1 MKLPAFAIKN
11 YQFIIILVALVFFYG
26 LTSYFSMKRSEDP
39 MVKGPWYTILV
50 IYPGTAPQDMEELIV
65 DPIEEAINELE
76 DIKKITTVVEEGLVN
91 IQVEGEWGIDV
102 DDKYDEIVAEVNTL
116 KPTLPQDIFKIEVE
130 KQSPQG
136 VAILQLALSAE
147 TASYKRLQEVAEKL
161 EDELEKVPGVRTVE
175 VEAYPEEEVR
185 VALDFQKMA
194 NQNVALSQVVNTLQ
208 GNNANLPGGNIKA
221 GGRSFSI
228 ETSGGYKSLEELEK
242 TAVAAS
248 NGKLV
253 YLKDIADVSF
263 DYEDQ
268 QYYGRYNG
276 EKSVFLS
283 VTQKENVNILEV
295 SEQLD
300 ATVKAFQ
307 TELPEGMALH
317 KVFEQAP
324 SVSKRINGFVKN
336 LGQGVALIGF
346 IVLLFLGLRSSIVIM
361 TVIPTTIIIA
371 TGMLNLSGFGLHQ
384 ISIVGL
390 VIALGLLVDNA
401 IVVVENIN
409 RFIKEGFALKDA
421 AVKGTQEVGTA
432 VVSSTVTTVLSFMP
446 LAIMSDSVGEFLRAM
461 PIVVIFALVISLGL
475 ALTFTPILSK
485 SFLKA
490 KSAAKVRWT
499 DRIIDKV
506 IGGAYK
512 NVLNFG
518 LRRPALM
525 LVIAVLTFIGGIAL
539 FPLVGV
545 SLFPVADKPLLL
557 VDIETPKGSNLDK
570 TNEAARYVE
579 SVVDTMDFVTTYAT
593 NVGHGNPRIYYNRF
607 PKSFTRNYA
616 QVLVN
621 LEEYQEDK
629 FYATLNHLRDI
640 FSRYPEARITISELK
655 QGVPIE
661 APIAIK
667 VLGKD
672 LSIIKDIAADVEGMI
687 KNTEGTVNS
696 YNPLAVDKTDI
707 KVDINRDKA
716 GLIGLSLYDIDLAVR
731 TSLTGMS
738 VDEMTFDNGDNFD
751 IVVRLPFDQQ
761 LTLDDFNKIYTTN
774 ISGDKVPLNQVASLQ
789 FQRSS
794 SQIDHYNTERTAT
807 ITADIIDGYNVME
820 VTQQILAQ
828 LDEYDFPEGYG
839 YYPAGEYEEQQQSFG
854 NTGQSLLMALVAI
867 FAVLVMQFR
876 SFSQP
881 LIVFSAIPLAF
892 TGSIVALFITGWTF
906 SFFAFVGFTSLVG
919 IVINT
924 SIILIDYTNQ
934 LRESGLSMIHAIKK
948 AAETRFKPIVLTTL
962 TTILGLLPLTL
973 SSGDLWP
980 PLGWTIIGGMISS
993 TFLTLLVVPVLY
1005 KLFTREK
1012 KAEEAMAAA

>member
-1 MKLPAFAIKN
+1 
-11 YQFIIILVALVFFYG
+11 
-26 LTSYFSMKRSEDP
+26 
-39 MVKGPWYTILV
+39 
-50 IYPGTAPQDMEELIV
+50 
-65 DPIEEAINELE
+65 
-76 DIKKITTVVEEGLVN
+76 
-91 IQVEGEWGIDV
+91 
-102 DDKYDEIVAEVNTL
+102 
-116 KPTLPQDIFKIEVE
+116 
-130 KQSPQG
+130 
-136 VAILQLALSAE
+136 
-147 TASYKRLQEVAEKL
+147 
-161 EDELEKVPGVRTVE
+161 
-175 VEAYPEEEVR
+175 
-185 VALDFQKMA
+185 
-194 NQNVALSQVVNTLQ
+194 
-208 GNNANLPGGNIKA
+208 
-221 GGRSFSI
+221 
-228 ETSGGYKSLEELEK
+228 
-242 TAVAAS
+242 
-248 NGKLV
+248 
-253 YLKDIADVSF
+253 
-263 DYEDQ
+263 
-268 QYYGRYNG
+268 
-276 EKSVFLS
+276 
-283 VTQKENVNILEV
+283 
-295 SEQLD
+295 
-300 ATVKAFQ
+300 
-307 TELPEGMALH
+307 
-317 KVFEQAP
+317 
-324 SVSKRINGFVKN
+324 
-336 LGQGVALIGF
+336 
-346 IVLLFLGLRSSIVIM
+346 
-361 TVIPTTIIIA
+361 
-371 TGMLNLSGFGLHQ
+371 
-384 ISIVGL
+384 
-390 VIALGLLVDNA
+390 
-401 IVVVENIN
+401 
-409 RFIKEGFALKDA
+409 
-421 AVKGTQEVGTA
+421 
-432 VVSSTVTTVLSFMP
+432 
-446 LAIMSDSVGEFLRAM
+446 
-461 PIVVIFALVISLGL
+461 
-475 ALTFTPILSK
+475 
-485 SFLKA
+485 
-490 KSAAKVRWT
+490 
-499 DRIIDKV
+499 
-506 IGGAYK
+506 
-512 NVLNFG
+512 
-518 LRRPALM
+518 
-525 LVIAVLTFIGGIAL
+525 
-539 FPLVGV
+539 
-545 SLFPVADKPLLL
+545 L